1 MKRKK
6 EYTFRKGLIKSIIG
20 ISTKLDD
27 SLDGLKREVML
38 LIVKFFMFLF
48 SLGLFV
54 YSLIVTN
61 ILQIVIFT
69 ILMLSTFLSWYAQ
82 IGRYRKIKA
91 LRELKMLRG
100 SK

>member
-48 SLGLFV
+48 SLGLFA